1 MDPKKM
7 YKSKGKTSLPASK
20 ISRDKLRE
28 LAKKEG
34 KTQLEMVDRIITHYH
49 NEHMWKCD
57 NTIKTKFKGEDIVAM
72 CGYKKIKC
80 STCNCKERVKTNLLD
95 FDNDPIYVNCGEEY
109 NYIVW
114 KCVEHGGTKIEA
126 II

>member
-49 NEHMWKCD
+49 NEHM
-57 NTIKTKFKGEDIVAM
+57 
-72 CGYKKIKC
+72 
-80 STCNCKERVKTNLLD
+80 
-95 FDNDPIYVNCGEEY
+95 
-109 NYIVW
+109 
-114 KCVEHGGTKIEA
+114 
-126 II
+126 